1 MNAFIVQAVATGL
14 GLAAAAHFVKGVTF
28 SNTGT
33 LIVAAILL
41 GVVNAIVKPVAVLLT
56 LPLTIVTLGLFLFVI
71 NGLMLWLV
79 AAMLKGFTITGLWPA
94 IIGSIV
100 VSLVSWVT
108 LVVLGEA

>member
-1 MNAFIVQAVATGL
+1 MNEFIIKAVAAGF
-14 GLAAAAHFVKGVTF
+14 GLAAAAHFVKGVSFTNLG
-28 SNTGT
+28 S
-33 LIVAAILL
+33 LVVAAILL

-79 AAMLKGFTITGLWPA
+79 AAMLKGFTVTGLWPA

-100 VSLVSWVT
+100 VSVVSWVT